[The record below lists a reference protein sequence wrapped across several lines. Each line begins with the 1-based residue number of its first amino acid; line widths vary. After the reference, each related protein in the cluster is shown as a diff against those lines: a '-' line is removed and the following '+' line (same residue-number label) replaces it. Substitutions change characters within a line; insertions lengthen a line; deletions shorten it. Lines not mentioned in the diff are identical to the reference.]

1 MSQNLFKKSREIA
14 PATSGEEKIAV
25 NLFFKHA
32 SVLLSRYE
40 QWKDI
45 DKFYFIPLKLDMAY
59 FCGGGTFAVAYP
71 PYFIGTVIRN
81 SLEHPELFAS
91 ECECGHTAYAYAYN
105 GSPLSGRFDLSYAC
119 PCCGKH
125 FTNTE
130 SGWSIRSQ
138 ALTATQE
145 EDLERGL
152 SLQKS
157 CLDFEPASIKEL
169 LQFCGVQ
176 IE

>member
-1 MSQNLFKKSREIA
+1 MRW
-14 PATSGEEKIAV
+14 G
-25 NLFFKHA
+25 H
-32 SVLLSRYE
+32 
-40 QWKDI
+40 
-45 DKFYFIPLKLDMAY
+45 
-59 FCGGGTFAVAYP
+59 FALAYP

-81 SLEHPELFAS
+81 SLEHPELFTS

-125 FTNTE
+125 FTDTE

-138 ALTATQE
+138 TLTATQE
-145 EDLERGL
+145 EDLERGIR
-152 SLQKS
+152 LQKS
-157 CLDFEPASIKEL
+157 CLDFEPASIQEL
-169 LQFCGVQ
+169 LQFCGVE